1 MVTELVALIV
11 QNLVSEPEQLEVGS
25 REGPQ
30 GLTVEIRCASSD
42 VGRIIGRGGRTI
54 NSVRTLAR
62 AASEGQERVEVQLL
76 NA

>member
-11 QNLVSEPEQLEVGS
+11 QNLVSEPEGLEIGS
-25 REGPQ
+25 RESEH
-30 GLTVEIRCASSD
+30 GLSIEIRCAPGD

-54 NSVRTLAR
+54 NSIRTLAR

>member
-11 QNLVSEPEQLEVGS
+11 QNLVSEPELLEIGS
-25 REGPQ
+25 RESAQ
-30 GLTVEIRCASSD
+30 GLTIEIRCAPGD

>member
-11 QNLVSEPEQLEVGS
+11 QNLVSEPERLTISS
-25 REGPQ
+25 REGER
-30 GLTVEIRCASSD
+30 GLFIEIRCAEAD
-42 VGRIIGRGGRTI
+42 AGRIIGRGGRTI
-54 NSVRTLAR
+54 NSIRTLAR

>member
-11 QNLVSEPEQLEVGS
+11 QNLVLEPEKLTISS
-25 REGPQ
+25 REGEH
-30 GLTVEIRCASSD
+30 GLAVEIRCAPDD

-54 NSVRTLAR
+54 SSIRTLAR

>member
-1 MVTELVALIV
+1 MELVALIV
-11 QNLVSEPEQLEVGS
+11 QNLVSEPEKLAISS
-25 REGPQ
+25 REGER
-30 GLTVEIRCASSD
+30 GLFIEIRCAQGD

-54 NSVRTLAR
+54 NSIRTLAR

>member
-11 QNLVSEPEQLEVGS
+11 RNLVSEPEQLEVGS
-25 REGPQ
+25 REGAQ
-30 GLTVEIRCASSD
+30 GLTIEIRCAPGD

-62 AASEGQERVEVQLL
+62 AASEGQGRVEVQLL